1 MKNLI
6 VFLLLI
12 LFSLSSQALDV
23 PRLSSPVI
31 DNAGLLSKQVRSAL
45 ALALVQVKRDSGH
58 EIAVL
63 TVKSLEG
70 ESIDG
75 YSMKVSDKWKLGSEY
90 KDNGVLFLIALD
102 DRKMRIEVGQGLE
115 GAIPDITAGRIIR
128 EVQSYFKKGDYK
140 SGIIIGVSQIAKKTG
155 ANLTNTPRVRNRRSG
170 GGNGSLIFII
180 IIGLVS
186 IFGRGGRNGRGGGGL
201 LTGLLL
207 GSMMGGGRSGGGFGG
222 GSSSGSFG
230 GGGFG
235 GGGGFSGGGA
245 SGGW

>member
-1 MKNLI
+1 MKRNFL
-6 VFLLLI
+6 FLLFL
-12 LFSLSSQALDV
+12 LFSFNSFALEV

-31 DNAGLLSKQVRSAL
+31 DNAGLLSKQVSSAL
-45 ALALVQVKRDSGH
+45 ALALVKVKRDTGN

-63 TVKSLEG
+63 TVKSLED
-70 ESIDG
+70 ETIDG
-75 YSMKVSDKWKLGSEY
+75 YSIKVTDKWKLGSKN

-115 GAIPDITAGRIIR
+115 GMLPDIEAGRIIR
-128 EVQSYFKKGDYK
+128 EVQRYFKKGDYK
-140 SGIIIGVSQIAKKTG
+140 SGIIIGVSQIANKTG
-155 ANLTNTPRVRNRRSG
+155 AKLTNTPRVRDRRSSRSS
-170 GGNGSLIFII
+170 GSLIIFII
-180 IIGLVS
+180 IGLAS
-186 IFGRGGRNGRGGGGL
+186 IFGRGGRGGRGGGL

-207 GSMMGGGRSGGGFGG
+207 GSMMGGSRSSGGFGGSSGGGF
-222 GSSSGSFG
+222 SG